1 MKKIL
6 IGLLLISL
14 GAYAQT
20 RYELPAKSKLSWR
33 GETILHAGHEGTLE
47 FESGYVLIDGKTIT
61 RGEFNINMNSMFS
74 LDERSGTDIES
85 LSEHL
90 KSDDFFS
97 VEKFPNAYF
106 SIASVTTTKT
116 LGKYEVKGF
125 LTIKGII
132 NPITFDA
139 NVVIAEKLVALKA
152 EFTFDRLLW
161 NITYQSKNFLN
172 DIKDTAIAD
181 AIQIKL
187 DLVLDRK

>member
-6 IGLLLISL
+6 IGLLLITFGS
-14 GAYAQT
+14 YAQT
-20 RYELPAKSKLSWR
+20 RYELPVKSKLIWK

-47 FESGYVLIDGKTIT
+47 FQSGYLHVDGKAIT
-61 RGEFNINMNSMFS
+61 RGEFNINMNSLFS
-74 LDERSGTDIES
+74 LDEQTGQDIEG
-85 LSEHL
+85 LTEHL
-90 KSDDFFS
+90 KGDDFFS

-106 SIASVTTTKT
+106 SIASVVPTKT
-116 LGKYEVKGF
+116 PGRFEVKGL

-132 NPITFDA
+132 NPITFEANIVVADA
-139 NVVIAEKLVALKA
+139 LVAIKA

-181 AIQIKL
+181 SIQIKL
-187 DLVLDRK
+187 DLVLDKK

>member
-6 IGLLLISL
+6 IGLLFISF

-20 RYELPAKSKLSWR
+20 RYELPAKSKLKWK
-33 GETILHAGHEGTLE
+33 GETILSAGHEGTLE
-47 FESGYVLIDGKTIT
+47 FQSGYILVDGKTIA

-74 LDERSGTDIES
+74 LDEQTGTDIES
-85 LSEHL
+85 LTEHL

-106 SIASVTTTKT
+106 SIASVVPTKT
-116 LGKYEVKGF
+116 PGQYEVNGF

-132 NPITFDA
+132 NPITFNADM
-139 NVVIAEKLVALKA
+139 VIADALVALKA

-172 DIKDTAIAD
+172 DLKDTAIAD
-181 AIQIKL
+181 NIQIKL
-187 DLVLDRK
+187 DLVLDKK